1 MAGPGWGAWWKW
13 GASSEGWDR
22 AMRLPAQAPERTLD
36 GGPRLEWPM
45 GGAPWQPT
53 CPSNSM
59 GGGGEGG
66 APAPPPPASPPR
78 PLALRSPLVLGGYT
92 MALIS
97 VTLMLVRSDISTQW
111 TYLAGA
117 GFHGN
122 GGCPTGASRPP
133 ERSPV
138 WEAFLR
144 SCLHTHCHSPSP
156 VSCNRSGLAHRPP
169 DCAARR
175 PGLCLVG
182 PRPSASMSCNEHTG
196 LLCTGTQGIHVWP
209 QSQHQDGLM
218 FFSWGRPLTRPAQLQ
233 SKGGGVCPGILAGIQ
248 PRCPLSHNL

>member
-1 MAGPGWGAWWKW
+1 MAAHLPFQQHGGWRRG
-13 GASSEGWDR
+13 GCSS
-22 AMRLPAQAPERTLD
+22 PTPSSKPSQAP
-36 GGPRLEWPM
+36 
-45 GGAPWQPT
+45 
-53 CPSNSM
+53 S
-59 GGGGEGG
+59 
-66 APAPPPPASPPR
+66 PAVTSG
-78 PLALRSPLVLGGYT
+78 LRGLHHGFI
-92 MALIS
+92 IS